1 MMVVPVAVLHRPILV
16 AVAAL
21 VAGLGR
27 AIQVRAVVLAL
38 VMVAP
43 AMLVREARAVREWH
57 LGSLTLVPQEQN
69 TPPQA
74 TTVEPQAQAAAAAA
88 T

>member
-43 AMLVREARAVREWH
+43 AMLEWH